1 MSTLMYRI
9 RSLCCPRAASGHAT
23 TAPPS
28 SVMNLVGA
36 REQSRGHFETESPL
50 PAWEVR
56 LSPTHVAEPSDVGD
70 SSSRRAAWPDG
81 KT

>member
-1 MSTLMYRI
+1 MPEADSRTEANKVL
-9 RSLCCPRAASGHAT
+9 LHHF
-23 TAPPS
+23 
-28 SVMNLVGA
+28 VGA
-36 REQSRGHFETESPL
+36 RDQSWGHFETESPL
-50 PAWEVR
+50 PDWEVR

>member
-1 MSTLMYRI
+1 MVGSFAGSCAR
-9 RSLCCPRAASGHAT
+9 PASGDAAT
-23 TAPPS
+23 PPS

-36 REQSRGHFETESPL
+36 REQSWGHFETESPL